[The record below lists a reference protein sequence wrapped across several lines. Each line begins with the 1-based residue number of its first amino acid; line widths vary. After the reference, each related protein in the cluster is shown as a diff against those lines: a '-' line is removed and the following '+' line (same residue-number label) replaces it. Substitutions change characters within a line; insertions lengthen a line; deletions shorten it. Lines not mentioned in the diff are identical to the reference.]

1 MRFRAALVLALGSL
15 GVLPSL
21 QCDENLKPPA
31 LVTTTQRLDLAPG
44 GTIHV
49 NGSEGDLYVEAW
61 DQPQVE
67 LTVTKFMPFEYAPGH
82 PERATEHLE
91 AMRVVA
97 ERHSPGEVDIS
108 MKLPARR
115 GVLWYPT
122 FGARTHQV
130 TVEYMIHVPRAAK
143 LVIHHGVG
151 TVSVSGVTGDIQAT
165 CHRGDIV
172 LWLPE
177 SGMYAIDAKNK
188 FGKVSSDFAG
198 DSHNQILIGQKFVS
212 PTPATAQHLYLRM
225 GFGGITLKPIL
236 PESEGKNPPPSGAK

>member
-1 MRFRAALVLALGSL
+1 M
-15 GVLPSL
+15 LPPL

-44 GTIHV
+44 GAIHV
-49 NGSEGDLYVEAW
+49 NGSQGDLYVEAW

-82 PERATEHLE
+82 PEQATEHME
-91 AMRVVA
+91 AVRVVA
-97 ERHSPGEVDIS
+97 EQKSPGEVDIS
-108 MKLPARR
+108 TTVPARR

-122 FGARTHQV
+122 FGTGTHKV
-130 TVEYMIHVPRAAK
+130 TIEYMIHVPRSAK

-151 TVSVSGVTGDIQAT
+151 LVSVSGVTGDIQAT

-177 SGMYAIDAKNK
+177 SGVYSIDAKNK
-188 FGKVSSDFAG
+188 FGKVSSDFSGRSAARF
-198 DSHNQILIGQKFVS
+198 LVGQKFANAS
-212 PTPATAQHLYLRM
+212 PATVQRLYLRM

-236 PESEGKNPPPSGAK
+236 SASEEKNLPPVVAK